1 MGFSQWWNV
10 DNDSA
15 DGQ

>member
-1 MGFSQWWNV
+1 MYTTFE
-10 DNDSA
+10 DSA